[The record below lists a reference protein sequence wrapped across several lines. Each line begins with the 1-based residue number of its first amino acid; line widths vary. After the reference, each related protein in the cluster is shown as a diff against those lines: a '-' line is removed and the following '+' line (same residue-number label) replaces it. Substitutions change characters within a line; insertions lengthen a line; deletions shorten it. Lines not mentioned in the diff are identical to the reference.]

1 MHSKIWGK
9 YGWYLLHSTAYLYE
23 PEKKQLY
30 MRLLNSYRHILPCP
44 ICRKHFSQKLDKM
57 GNAMKDRDSYVQW
70 LIGAHNSVNSL
81 FRRPHMNKDQ
91 VKRLYYRNDKLYID
105 KTQYLIF
112 GQFILAEAIKR
123 NGKNQKEF
131 INFFSIVPKILDI
144 KKPSLEKKV
153 EEDKNKDNNSENNTE
168 ENEENNSESK
178 TNNIDNTEKEKE
190 EYEPIKTLS
199 DSYKWAY
206 YFTDAN
212 KERYET
218 VVKNTMDVFADM
230 LSRIPT
236 TYEMYEWTTKTIL
249 NEAWFSALKSR
260 ITNNPLNSV
269 QEIVVNGYRK
279 YLNRDPDKGGFK
291 NYFRKLVSGRINV
304 NQFYNELKNSKEG
317 RKISQSKS

>member
-23 PEKKQLY
+23 VEKKELY

-44 ICRKHFSQKLDKM
+44 ICRRHFSQKLNNM
-57 GNAMKDRDSYVQW
+57 GDVMKSRDSYVQW
-70 LIGAHNSVNSL
+70 LISTHNSVNSL
-81 FRRPHMNKDQ
+81 FHRPHMNKDQ
-91 VKRLYYRNDKLYID
+91 VKKLYFNNDKLYID

-131 INFFSIVPKILDI
+131 INFFSTVPKILNI
-144 KKPSLEKKV
+144 NKPTLQEEV
-153 EEDKNKDNNSENNTE
+153 EDKKKDNK
-168 ENEENNSESK
+168 SK
-178 TNNIDNTEKEKE
+178 TDK

-206 YFTDAN
+206 YFTDAS
-212 KERYET
+212 KEKYNT
-218 VVKNTMDVFADM
+218 VVKNTMDVFVDI
-230 LSRIPT
+230 LNRIPT

-249 NEAWFSALKSR
+249 NNDWFSALKSK
-260 ITNNPLNSV
+260 IINNPLNSV
-269 QEIVVNGYRK
+269 KEIIVNGYRE
-279 YLNRDPDKGGFK
+279 YLKRDPDKGGFK

>member
-1 MHSKIWGK
+1 
-9 YGWYLLHSTAYLYE
+9 
-23 PEKKQLY
+23 
-30 MRLLNSYRHILPCP
+30 
-44 ICRKHFSQKLDKM
+44 M